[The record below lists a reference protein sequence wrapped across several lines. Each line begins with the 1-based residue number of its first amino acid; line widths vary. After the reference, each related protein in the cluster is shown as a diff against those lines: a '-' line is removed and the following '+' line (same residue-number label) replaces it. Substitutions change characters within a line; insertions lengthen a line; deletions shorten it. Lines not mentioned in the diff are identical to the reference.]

1 MILEMDHPFK
11 GLIKVSSAPLRY
23 TLSQLGQ
30 QLSLPMAEEG
40 PLRKRCSRRPILA
53 ELGRGGGAWRRAGR
67 R

>member
-30 QLSLPMAEEG
+30 
-40 PLRKRCSRRPILA
+40 
-53 ELGRGGGAWRRAGR
+53 
-67 R
+67 